1 MSELPNYIVIEGPIG
16 VGKTT
21 LATRLA
27 EDFNAELMLEL
38 AEQNPFLEKFYAN
51 PKQAALP
58 TQLHFLMQRVR
69 QVQSI
74 RQGDIFSPVK
84 VADFLLEK
92 DYLFAE
98 NTLDPM
104 ELSLYEQLY
113 EQLIKDAP
121 VPDLVVYLQA
131 PTDVLVKRIKKRG
144 RGFEKTISTTYL
156 QQLSDAYTRF
166 FHYYENAPLLIVNA
180 TEIDIVSNEQDYQQL
195 LARVKEIKSG
205 RHYFNPLPFAM

>member
-1 MSELPNYIVIEGPIG
+1 MFEIPNYLVIEGPIG

-27 EDFNAELMLEL
+27 EDFNGELMLEL
-38 AEQNPFLEKFYAN
+38 AEENPFLEKFYSN

-58 TQLHFLMQRVR
+58 TQLHFLMQRIR
-69 QVQSI
+69 QMESI
-74 RQGDIFSPVK
+74 RQGNIFSPVR

-104 ELSLYEQLY
+104 EMSLYEQLY
-113 EQLIKDAP
+113 GQLIKDAP

-166 FHYYENAPLLIVNA
+166 FHYYDKAPLLIVNA

-195 LARVKEIKSG
+195 LTRIQEIKSG

>member
-21 LATRLA
+21 LATRIA
-27 EDFNAELMLEL
+27 EDFNAELLLEL
-38 AEQNPFLEKFYAN
+38 AEENPFLEKFYTN
-51 PKQAALP
+51 PRQAALP

-69 QVQSI
+69 QIQAI
-74 RQGDIFSPVK
+74 RQGELFNPVR
-84 VADFLLEK
+84 VADYLLEK

-98 NTLDPM
+98 NTLDPL
-104 ELSLYEQLY
+104 ELKLYEQVFS
-113 EQLIKDAP
+113 QLVLNAP

-131 PTDVLVKRIKKRG
+131 PIDVLVKRIRKRG
-144 RGFEKTISTTYL
+144 RDFERTISTTYL

-166 FHYYENAPLLIVNA
+166 FHYYDKAPLLIVNA
-180 TEIDIVSNEQDYQQL
+180 TEIDIVSSHEDYQQL
-195 LARVKEIKSG
+195 LEQVKTIKTG

>member
-1 MSELPNYIVIEGPIG
+1 MFEIPHALVIEGPIG

-27 EDFNAELMLEL
+27 EDFNGELMLEL
-38 AEQNPFLEKFYAN
+38 AEENPFLEKFYSN

-58 TQLHFLMQRVR
+58 TQLHFLMQRIR
-69 QVQSI
+69 QMESI
-74 RQGDIFSPVK
+74 RQGNIFSPVR

-104 ELSLYEQLY
+104 EISLYEQLY
-113 EQLIKDAP
+113 RQLIKDAP
-121 VPDLVVYLQA
+121 LPDLVVYLQA

-166 FHYYENAPLLIVNA
+166 FHYYDKAPLLIVNA

-195 LARVKEIKSG
+195 LTRIQEIKSG
-205 RHYFNPLPFAM
+205 RHYFKPLQFAM

>member
-21 LATRLA
+21 LATRIA
-27 EDFNAELMLEL
+27 EDFNAELLLEL
-38 AEQNPFLEKFYAN
+38 AEENPFLEKFYTN
-51 PKQAALP
+51 PRQAALP

-69 QVQSI
+69 QIQAI
-74 RQGDIFSPVK
+74 RQGELFNPVR
-84 VADFLLEK
+84 VADYLLEK

-98 NTLDPM
+98 NTLDPL
-104 ELSLYEQLY
+104 ELELYEQVFS
-113 EQLIKDAP
+113 QLVLNAP

-131 PTDVLVKRIKKRG
+131 PTDVLVKRIRKRG
-144 RGFEKTISTTYL
+144 RDFERTISTTYL

-166 FHYYENAPLLIVNA
+166 FHYYDKAPLLIVNA
-180 TEIDIVSNEQDYQQL
+180 TEIDIVNNAQDYQQL
-195 LARVKEIKSG
+195 LEQVTTIKSG

>member
-1 MSELPNYIVIEGPIG
+1 MFEIPNYIVIEGPIG

-27 EDFNAELMLEL
+27 EDFNGELMLEL
-38 AEQNPFLEKFYAN
+38 AEENPFLEKFYAN

-58 TQLHFLMQRVR
+58 TQLHFLMQRIR
-69 QVQSI
+69 QMESI
-74 RQGDIFSPVK
+74 RQGNIFSPVR

-104 ELSLYEQLY
+104 EMSLYEQLY
-113 EQLIKDAP
+113 GQLIKDAP

-166 FHYYENAPLLIVNA
+166 FHYYDKAPLLIVNA

-195 LARVKEIKSG
+195 LTRIQEIKSG

>member
-21 LATRLA
+21 LATRIA
-27 EDFNAELMLEL
+27 EDFSAELLLEL
-38 AEQNPFLEKFYAN
+38 AEENPFLENFYTN
-51 PKQAALP
+51 PRQAALP

-69 QVQSI
+69 QIQAI
-74 RQGDIFSPVK
+74 RQGKLFNPIR

-98 NTLDPM
+98 NTLEPL
-104 ELSLYEQLY
+104 ELELYEQVY
-113 EQLIKDAP
+113 SQLILNAP

-131 PTDVLVKRIKKRG
+131 PTEVLLQRIKKRG
-144 RGFEKTISTTYL
+144 RGFERTISTTYL

-166 FHYYENAPLLIVNA
+166 FHYYDKAPLLIVNA
-180 TEIDIVSNEQDYQQL
+180 TEIDIVNSHQDYQQL
-195 LARVKEIKSG
+195 LEQVKTIKTG

>member
-21 LATRLA
+21 LATRIA
-27 EDFNAELMLEL
+27 EDFNAELLLEL
-38 AEQNPFLEKFYAN
+38 AEENPFLEKFYTN
-51 PKQAALP
+51 PRQAALP

-69 QVQSI
+69 QIQAI
-74 RQGDIFSPVK
+74 RQGELFNPVR
-84 VADFLLEK
+84 VADYLLEK

-98 NTLDPM
+98 NTLDPL
-104 ELSLYEQLY
+104 ELELYEQVFS
-113 EQLIKDAP
+113 QLVLNAP

-131 PTDVLVKRIKKRG
+131 PTDVLVKRIRKRG

-166 FHYYENAPLLIVNA
+166 FHYYDKAPLLIVNA
-180 TEIDIVSNEQDYQQL
+180 TEIDIVNNAQDYQQL
-195 LARVKEIKSG
+195 LEQVKTIKTG